1 MNLILV
7 EIITFR
13 RVKSTTNC
21 IYKYNFI
28 FDTLCQIL
36 QSAMYYS
43 TEKRTSARSVYLIV
57 FYISAISMTA
67 ITFYALY
74 QSIVEY
80 ASTGKIVIGEI
91 LVKTEF
97 PFKGFSK
104 LITYLMIVSVVS
116 WYCVTKLGGD
126 KVKEVSPALRAILQ
140 IIVLAI
146 AVVSLYEFV
155 YNFVI
160 WSSLITINAL
170 GGHINLDTISIA
182 YPNPQTPWN
191 LVFATKMSLA
201 AFLISAHGFY
211 IISRKDKPK

>member
-1 MNLILV
+1 MDFILV
-7 EIITFR
+7 EIFTFN
-13 RVKSTTNC
+13 RVRYPINS

-28 FDTLCQIL
+28 FDTLCQVL

-43 TEKRTSARSVYLIV
+43 TQKRASARSVYLIV

-160 WSSLITINAL
+160 WNSLITINAL

-211 IISRKDKPK
+211 IISRKDKTQ